1 MPVRRYWLA
10 PRALAARQASSTG
23 SPLRTCR
30 WYAERVPQGAG
41 SLRSGGGPGGGEDD
55 DEGEDESEDEG
66 EGEGEGEGE
75 SEDESEGAGEG
86 AGEDGGSGVGTGS
99 RLSRFSSAWR

>member
-41 SLRSGGGPGGGEDD
+41 SLRSGGGPGGGEDEDD
-55 DEGEDESEDEG
+55 DEGEDEG
-66 EGEGEGEGE
+66 EGEG
-75 SEDESEGAGEG
+75 AG

>member
-41 SLRSGGGPGGGEDD
+41 SLRSGGGPG
-55 DEGEDESEDEG
+55 EG
-66 EGEGEGEGE
+66 
-75 SEDESEGAGEG
+75 EGAGEG
-86 AGEDGGSGVGTGS
+86 AGEGEGGGAGVGTGS

>member
-41 SLRSGGGPGGGEDD
+41 SLRSGGGPGEGD
-55 DEGEDESEDEG
+55 DEG
-66 EGEGEGEGE
+66 
-75 SEDESEGAGEG
+75 EGAGEG
-86 AGEDGGSGVGTGS
+86 EGGGAGVGTGS

>member
-41 SLRSGGGPGGGEDD
+41 SLRSRGGPGGGEDD
-55 DEGEDESEDEG
+55 DEDDDEGEDES
-66 EGEGEGEGE
+66 
-75 SEDESEGAGEG
+75 EG

>member
-41 SLRSGGGPGGGEDD
+41 SLRSGGGPGGGEDE
-55 DEGEDESEDEG
+55 DEGEDEGEGEGEDEG
-66 EGEGEGEGE
+66 EGEGEGEG
-75 SEDESEGAGEG
+75 AG